1 MIGAVLRAWGA
12 GLRHALNTPAGR
24 LLIGLGAVVIALVLT
39 YGAGI
44 EAGAERQV
52 AAQARREEAAR
63 EAVAKVEAG
72 GKAITADADRRSA
85 ARQVEIR
92 TVTKTLIEKV
102 PVYVTVEADRRVDV
116 PVGLVRL
123 HDQAA
128 AGLPGLPDTADL
140 VVDAPSGVALSAV
153 AGTIVGNYGV
163 AYEWREEALACR
175 AWVEKQA
182 TLYNSTIRAGPPP

>member
-1 MIGAVLRAWGA
+1 VIGSVLRAWGA
-12 GLRHALNTPAGR
+12 GLRHALNTPVGR
-24 LLIGLGAVVIALVLT
+24 LLIGLGAAVIALVLT

-44 EAGAERQV
+44 EAGVERQV
-52 AAQARREEAAR
+52 AAQTRREEAAR
-63 EAVAKVEAG
+63 RTAAKTEQGAR
-72 GKAITADADRRSA
+72 AITADVDRQSA

-140 VVDAPSGVALSAV
+140 VVDAPSGVPLSAV
-153 AGTIVGNYGV
+153 AATVVGNYGV

-182 TLYNSTIRAGPPP
+182 ALWRSAVTPSP